1 MAKINISIDDELL
14 SRVDNYSKKM
24 YTSRSGLISISLAS
38 FINSQE
44 VIIAVN
50 DMSLA
55 MRKIA
60 DKGLVDDETLEK
72 LQDFERV
79 AKLLLQAKVE

>member
-14 SRVDNYSKKM
+14 ERADKYTKKM
-24 YTSRSGLISISLAS
+24 YTSRSGLISIALAS
-38 FINSQE
+38 YMNSQE
-44 VIIAVN
+44 VIYAIS

-60 DKGLVDDETLEK
+60 DQGEIDEETMQQLK
-72 LQDFERV
+72 DFERMSQ
-79 AKLLLQAKVE
+79 LLLSGKQ

>member
-14 SRVDNYSKKM
+14 ERADKYTESL
-24 YTSRSGLISISLAS
+24 YTSRSGLISMALAS
-38 FINSQE
+38 FMNSQE
-44 VIIAVN
+44 CILAIK

-60 DKGLVDDETLEK
+60 DTGIVDDETMQQLK
-72 LQDFERV
+72 DFE
-79 AKLLLQAKVE
+79 KMSQLLIQGK

>member
-14 SRVDNYSKKM
+14 ERADKYTESL
-24 YTSRSGLISISLAS
+24 YTSRSGLISMALAS
-38 FINSQE
+38 FMNSQE
-44 VIIAVN
+44 CILAIK

-60 DKGLVDDETLEK
+60 DTGIIDDETMQQLK
-72 LQDFERV
+72 DFE
-79 AKLLLQAKVE
+79 KMSQLLIQGK

>member
-14 SRVDNYSKKM
+14 ERADKYTESL
-24 YTSRSGLISISLAS
+24 YTSRSGLISMALAS
-38 FINSQE
+38 FMNSQE
-44 VIIAVN
+44 CILAIK

-60 DKGLVDDETLEK
+60 DTGMVDDETMQQLK
-72 LQDFERV
+72 DFE
-79 AKLLLQAKVE
+79 KMSQLLIQGK